1 MFDFDVKHFTKTF
14 NSSPYYDGRINGF
27 DIMVMQSHEDADKL
41 IDELKKVIDKYR
53 GLPQQEISIDY
64 DDSNLLETDKIRVKR
79 EIQKYASQRLD
90 GTRR

>member
-1 MFDFDVKHFTKTF
+1 MSENEK
-14 NSSPYYDGRINGF
+14 I
-27 DIMVMQSHEDADKL
+27 IKL
-41 IDELKKVIDKYR
+41 IDELKQDIDRYR

>member
-1 MFDFDVKHFTKTF
+1 MIDFDVRKFGSTFTENKV
-14 NSSPYYDGRINGF
+14 NGF
-27 DIMVMQSHEDADKL
+27 DVMIMQSHEDADKL
-41 IDELKKVIDKYR
+41 IDKLKKVIDKYC

-79 EIQKYASQRLD
+79 EIQKYAFQKFD

>member
-1 MFDFDVKHFTKTF
+1 MIDFDVRKFGSTFTENK
-14 NSSPYYDGRINGF
+14 INGF
-27 DIMVMQSHEDADKL
+27 DVMIMQSYEDANKL
-41 IDELKKVIDKYR
+41 IDELKKVIDRYR

-79 EIQKYASQRLD
+79 EIQKYVSQRLD

>member
-1 MFDFDVKHFTKTF
+1 
-14 NSSPYYDGRINGF
+14 
-27 DIMVMQSHEDADKL
+27 MVMQSHEDADKL
-41 IDELKKVIDKYR
+41 IDELKKVIDRYR

-79 EIQKYASQRLD
+79 EIQKYASQRFD

>member
-1 MFDFDVKHFTKTF
+1 MIDFNVRKFGSTFTENKV
-14 NSSPYYDGRINGF
+14 NGF
-27 DIMVMQSHEDADKL
+27 DVMIMQSHEDADKL

>member
-14 NSSPYYDGRINGF
+14 NSSPYYDERINGF

-41 IDELKKVIDKYR
+41 IDELKKVIDRYR
-53 GLPQQEISIDY
+53 GLPQQEILIDY

>member
-27 DIMVMQSHEDADKL
+27 DIMVMQSYEDADKL
-41 IDELKKVIDKYR
+41 IDELKKIIDRYR